1 MSQAA
6 ASAGLELWPAVS
18 TLLRLRL
25 QTLLRGFRRSTPRR
39 KFGTIVLGMVVIA
52 LLGGLF
58 ALSWL
63 LLGWIRS
70 PEFTGLGGEFG
81 AFFYSLPTLVL
92 GGAFVGILF
101 TSFGVLLQALYLAG
115 DMDFLLTA
123 PIPHRAVFVS
133 KLLQAVLPNLGL
145 IGLVGLP
152 VLFGIGAAGGYSALY
167 YPMVIAVMLALAL
180 AAAGLASM
188 LVMLTVRVV
197 PARRVAEVLGLL
209 GAIVSIVCSQSGQL
223 ANYDQ
228 LSASQT
234 TRALK
239 LAASLDTSWS
249 PLSWAGQGLM
259 RLGEGRWLEAA
270 GMLTLVLA
278 LSAAAFA
285 AALWTGERLY
295 YSGWARMQAGGKK
308 RAAARPASW
317 GRRVPGIPQAI
328 QGLVVKDLRTLR
340 RDLRN
345 MSQLVTPLILG
356 IIYAIMLVRSGGVPD
371 PGRGEAPA
379 WAMEAMRTALS
390 YGGMAISLFIGW
402 SLLGRLAGM
411 GFSQE
416 GRSYWLLKS
425 APLRAED
432 LLAAKFLVAYL
443 PASALGWGFLLI
455 LSLLQRS
462 AIGTTA
468 FGMAVV
474 ALCLAG
480 ATGINIAFGVLGARM
495 DWEDPRQM
503 IRGSMGFLS
512 AIVSLVYVPLS
523 LALFLGPGFLTAFL
537 ALPAWVGLAAG
548 LVLGGSISLAC
559 AVAPPRWVR
568 QRVPGLGEA

>member
-1 MSQAA
+1 
-6 ASAGLELWPAVS
+6 
-18 TLLRLRL
+18 
-25 QTLLRGFRRSTPRR
+25 
-39 KFGTIVLGMVVIA
+39 
-52 LLGGLF
+52 
-58 ALSWL
+58 
-63 LLGWIRS
+63 
-70 PEFTGLGGEFG
+70 
-81 AFFYSLPTLVL
+81 
-92 GGAFVGILF
+92 
-101 TSFGVLLQALYLAG
+101 
-115 DMDFLLTA
+115 
-123 PIPHRAVFVS
+123 
-133 KLLQAVLPNLGL
+133 
-145 IGLVGLP
+145 
-152 VLFGIGAAGGYSALY
+152 
-167 YPMVIAVMLALAL
+167 
-180 AAAGLASM
+180 
-188 LVMLTVRVV
+188 
-197 PARRVAEVLGLL
+197 
-209 GAIVSIVCSQSGQL
+209 
-223 ANYDQ
+223 
-228 LSASQT
+228 
-234 TRALK
+234 
-239 LAASLDTSWS
+239 
-249 PLSWAGQGLM
+249 M

-317 GRRVPGIPQAI
+317 GRRVPGIPPAI

-537 ALPAWVGLAAG
+537 ALPAWVGGAAG